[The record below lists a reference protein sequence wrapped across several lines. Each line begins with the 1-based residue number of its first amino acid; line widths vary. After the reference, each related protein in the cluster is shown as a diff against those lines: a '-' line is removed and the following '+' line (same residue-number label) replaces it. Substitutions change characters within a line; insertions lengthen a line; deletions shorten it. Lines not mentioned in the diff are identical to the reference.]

1 MITKKCLV
9 CSTQFVGRSDK
20 KYCSDQCRNVY
31 NNKINSQLSKN
42 IRKTNRI
49 LRVNRDILN
58 KYYIIGIEEVSL
70 FSLISEGFI
79 LTHFTN
85 LYKDTKGAEIYF
97 CYDIGYQLSKNEM
110 VKILE
115 KKKFE
120 KKLMGQLP

>member
-9 CSTQFVGRSDK
+9 CKTKFIGRSDK

-31 NNKINSQLSKN
+31 NNRINAALSKD

-58 KYYIIGIEEVSL
+58 KYHLIGMEQVSL

-79 LTHFTN
+79 LTYFTN
-85 LYKDTKGAEIYF
+85 MYKDSEGKEIYF
-97 CYDIGYQLSKNEM
+97 CYDMGYQLSDNET
-110 VKILE
+110 VQVLE

-120 KKLMGQLP
+120 KNLMGQLP